1 MIRNSLRGC
10 AWALLV
16 ALTGLTACADSTYT
30 SGMPATQHQQQVLPG
45 NQPTGMSAAPG
56 DTVGGMP
63 ATEHQKDVLG
73 VDD

>member
-1 MIRNSLRGC
+1 
-10 AWALLV
+10 
-16 ALTGLTACADSTYT
+16 
-30 SGMPATQHQQQVLPG
+30 MPATQHQQQVLPG